1 MSAELQT
8 VHARSAPFFRE
19 REEGWGEE
27 RLPVTERLA
36 RFCAELD
43 FGAIPRD
50 VVDKTKLCLLDSVG
64 TMLAAATTPLGM
76 NALRAAACFETQ
88 PVASVLGTSLRVSP
102 PVAALVNGTFS
113 EIFELQ
119 DGWRFGNDHPCV
131 VIPAALAV
139 AQWKGASGK
148 SLLEAIVAGY
158 EVTNRLAFAVHPRHL
173 AAGFLPTGTA
183 GTCGSAATASR
194 LMGFDERR
202 TADAL
207 GVAGFILPISTA
219 ENLWCGYTAKPLHSG
234 YAAKLGVEAAL
245 LAEQGFA
252 GCPIEGT
259 PRRGRGFLEITTG
272 DVRFE
277 RIVDRLGEHYTVR
290 DVYFKAY
297 PACRHAHGTAE
308 AALRIVRER
317 ALAPRDIEHIDVY
330 TYTLSASL
338 LDRYTDRDSS
348 MIAAQFS
355 IPYVAAAAIVDR
367 SLSTRQFT
375 AARIHDAV
383 ILDLARRVRVHADA
397 EIDARYPEVTP
408 TRIEIRLRNGDVLRS
423 QIDMPKGDPRTPM
436 SERELIEK
444 FEHLAGLALDREFVA
459 RVRDEVMRVDDIN
472 DLAPLF
478 ELMTRGEAR

>member
-8 VHARSAPFFRE
+8 VHRGSAPSPRVP
-19 REEGWGEE
+19 EEGLGEG
-27 RLPVTERLA
+27 RPAVTERLA
-36 RFCAELD
+36 RFCAELELE
-43 FGAIPRD
+43 AIPRD
-50 VVDKTKLCLLDSVG
+50 VVDKAKLCLLDSVG
-64 TMLAAATTPLGM
+64 TMLAAATTSLGM
-76 NALRAAACFETQ
+76 SALRAAARFDTQ
-88 PVASVLGTSLRVSP
+88 PIASVLGTRARVSP

-139 AQWKGASGK
+139 AQWKRATGK
-148 SLLEAIVAGY
+148 ALIEAIVAGY

-194 LMGFDERR
+194 LMGFDARQ

-234 YAAKLGVEAAL
+234 YAAKLGIEAAL
-245 LAEQGFA
+245 WAEQGFA

-259 PRRGRGFLEITTG
+259 PKRGRGFLEITTG
-272 DVRFE
+272 DVRFD

-308 AALRIVRER
+308 AALRIVGQCALDPRE
-317 ALAPRDIEHIDVY
+317 IERIDVY
-330 TYTLSASL
+330 TYTLSATL

-348 MIAAQFS
+348 MIASQFS

-367 SLSTRQFT
+367 SLSTRQF
-375 AARIHDAV
+375 AEERIHDST
-383 ILDLARRVRVHADA
+383 ILDLARRVRVHADSA
-397 EIDARYPEVTP
+397 IDARYPEVTP
-408 TRIEIRLRNGDVLRS
+408 TRVEIRLRNGDVLRH

-436 SERELIEK
+436 SVRELMEK
-444 FEHLAGLALDREFVA
+444 FEHLGSLALDRERVA
-459 RVRDEVMRVDDIN
+459 RVRDELMRIDGLD

-478 ELMTRGEAR
+478 ELLTPGEMR